1 MATTW
6 TKDYAQ
12 VVYFM
17 QILWNCD
24 VLETT
29 EDNIEDLVS
38 YLNNPKQYESEH
50 QLWAEMD
57 LPDPGDPNWDEFKE
71 RVTSPEIDGYGEEVE
86 EDEEEEDE

>member
-6 TKDYAQ
+6 TKVYPD

-17 QILWNCD
+17 QILWSAD

-29 EDNIEDLVS
+29 EENIEDLVS
-38 YLNNPKQYESEH
+38 YLNNPKQYEGEH

-57 LPDPGDPNWDEFKE
+57 LPDPGDTNWDEFVSK
-71 RVTSPEIDGYGEEVE
+71 VTSPDIDSYAEE
-86 EDEEEEDE
+86 EEEEDDEEE